1 MKYQIKI
8 DRNSI
13 EKNPKAGFRGPY
25 LVPGILQTEVVNGEM
40 HQTREVTRLY
50 TLSGQPEYF
59 FDYLPCEV
67 QCDYCGEK
75 FDYSLLESE
84 WREIPSCCEDD
95 YPDDTYEADCIC
107 PFCKQDDCCELEW
120 ERLSE
125 IINEE
130 SK

>member
-25 LVPGILQTEVVNGEM
+25 FVPGILQTEIIDGKI
-40 HQTREVTRLY
+40 HQTREVNSFY
-50 TLSGQPEYF
+50 TISGQAKYF

-75 FDYSLLESE
+75 FDHSLLESE
-84 WREIPSCCEDD
+84 WREIPSCYEED
-95 YPDDTYEADCIC
+95 YYFNDTYEADYIC
-107 PFCKQDDCCELEW
+107 PFCKQDDCCELER
-120 ERLSE
+120 EN
-125 IINEE
+125 IEE
-130 SK
+130 VIKED